1 MATLG
6 SRIKEC
12 REARGWRAGQLAKKA
27 GISPGFLSELE
38 NDVQKNPGINYVRAI
53 AHALDVDVHF
63 LTTGEGE
70 PARDASVK
78 MPASL
83 LDFAK
88 AQQLSVS
95 EMLMLFDARRQI
107 VSHRSN
113 GSKTDDLE
121 DFEWRPFYN
130 AIKSYLK

>member
-12 REARGWRAGQLAKKA
+12 REARGWRSGELAKKA
-27 GISPGFLSELE
+27 GISPGFLSDVE
-38 NDVQKNPGINYVRAI
+38 NNLQKNPGINYVRTI
-53 AHALDVDVHF
+53 AHALSVDLHF
-63 LTTGEGE
+63 LITGEGA
-70 PARDASVK
+70 PRNTSVQ

-83 LDFAK
+83 LTLAK
-88 AQQLSVS
+88 EEQLSVS
-95 EMLMLFDARRQI
+95 QMLMLLDARRQI

-113 GSKTDDLE
+113 GSKSDDLE
-121 DFEWRPFYN
+121 DFEWRLFYQ